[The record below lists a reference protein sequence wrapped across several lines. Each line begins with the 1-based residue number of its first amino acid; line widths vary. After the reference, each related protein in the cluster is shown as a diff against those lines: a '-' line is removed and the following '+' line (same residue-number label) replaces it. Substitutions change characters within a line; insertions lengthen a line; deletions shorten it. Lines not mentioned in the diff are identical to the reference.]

1 MVAAAAD
8 EEYDE
13 AFAVFP
19 VSTDPVSGGRCLPE
33 HQQEHLGQTA
43 PTIVCTLVLKSTP
56 VFQTYTDGLLST

>member
-19 VSTDPVSGGRCLPE
+19 VSTDPVSGDRCL
-33 HQQEHLGQTA
+33 
-43 PTIVCTLVLKSTP
+43 
-56 VFQTYTDGLLST
+56 